1 MQYISLN
8 VCYAQLAFIAVAV
21 IVVYR
26 RTFSLGFLMQE
37 NSLKQ
42 IHNVLSYV
50 AQNKHP
56 RQRSAAT
63 YGELPSRF
71 DLAKSRYGGPYS
83 TEYVED
89 VKTFCRICL
98 LLLVAALFNI

>member
-1 MQYISLN
+1 MQYMSLN

-21 IVVYR
+21 ILIVVYR

-50 AQNKHP
+50 AQNKHSC
-56 RQRSAAT
+56 QRSAA
-63 YGELPSRF
+63 R
-71 DLAKSRYGGPYS
+71 
-83 TEYVED
+83 
-89 VKTFCRICL
+89 
-98 LLLVAALFNI
+98 